1 MQLPEDIVEL
11 IREYSKPLTRSD
23 WKRLHKLPH
32 SEFGILLFIGSRFRD
47 IRKNRLCRMTF
58 EKACVVLQDR
68 QEQKP
73 RIVQVPQFCT
83 FRGNLG
89 NGCTTKSKTKR
100 QCPHCSTPVCLLC
113 KNCPLHR

>member
-1 MQLPEDIVEL
+1 MQLPEDIVNL
-11 IREYSKPLTRSD
+11 IREYSKPMTRPD

-47 IRKNRLCRMTF
+47 NRKNQLCRMTF

-68 QEQKP
+68 QEP
-73 RIVQVPQFCT
+73 RIVQVPKFCT
-83 FRGNLG
+83 FRENRE
-89 NGCTTKSKTKR
+89 NMCTTKSKTKR
-100 QCPHCSTPVCLLC
+100 RCPHCSTLVCLSC